1 MSMDKQVMAALRCIA
16 EDAASVLR
24 DAGLVEVSVMTR
36 WGAEGGKGIPRWVIT
51 AYSSDGELTRLR
63 GEVRDEQG

>member
-1 MSMDKQVMAALRCIA
+1 MSVDKQVMAALTCIA

-24 DAGLVEVSVMTR
+24 DAGLVEVSVVTR
-36 WGAEGGKGIPRWVIT
+36 WGSEDGRGIPRWVVT